1 MGRGVGVTDQQLLH
15 LGDFESSPAFSELER
30 LVLRY
35 AEAMTRTPVDVPEEL
50 FGRLRARLDP
60 RQMVELTSAIAW
72 ENYRA
77 RFDHA
82 FGVEAEGFT
91 EGAVCPLPP
100 RGAAEAEPS
109 AHQST
114 NP

>member
-1 MGRGVGVTDQQLLH
+1 VGRGVGVTDQQLLH
-15 LGDFESSPAFSELER
+15 LNDFESSPAFSELER

-50 FGRLRARLDP
+50 FGRLRAHLDQ
-60 RQMVELTSAIAW
+60 RQMVELTSAVAW

-82 FGVEAEGFT
+82 FGIEAEGFT
-91 EGAVCPLPP
+91 EGAVCLLPP
-100 RGAAEAEPS
+100 RAAPAPETS
-109 AHQST
+109 AHHPT
-114 NP
+114 TP